1 MPENEAEGQDKKK
14 RKYKKRELARLASN
28 LSDGDLCNKCR
39 VWAKMLEDNLADFA
53 ALDSTFD
60 IAFVNDWRAQVN
72 DMETL
77 RTFEQSEDVQRIYG
91 DELEKKRR
99 AFFDKL
105 TDLNYYISRAFPKG
119 ENIREEFGLHKLR
132 TQDARRGVRDVVIAY
147 ATLLIIDFYTAEL
160 LAGGMPAGFPVEYE
174 NALGEF
180 ADAEIK
186 HQHSMLETIRHTN
199 LRIKAFNKLYARHR
213 TVLTAAEAVFDG
225 DEIKIDL
232 FR

>member
-1 MPENEAEGQDKKK
+1 MPENEVDEQDKKK
-14 RKYKKRELARLASN
+14 RKYKKRELTRLNTN

-39 VWAKMLEDNLADFA
+39 VWAKMLEENLADFA

-60 IAFVNDWRAQVN
+60 MAFINDWRAEVN
-72 DMETL
+72 NMETL
-77 RTFEQSEDVQRIYG
+77 RTFEQSEDVQRIYA

-119 ENIREEFGLHKLR
+119 ENIREEFGLHKIR
-132 TQDARRGVRDVVIAY
+132 SQDARRGVRDVVIGF
-147 ATLLIIDFYTAEL
+147 ATRMVMDHYHAEL

-174 NALGEF
+174 NALGDY

-199 LRIKAFNKLYARHR
+199 LRIKAFNILYARHR

-225 DEIKIDL
+225 DEVKVGL